1 MKTYSF
7 KTKVTD
13 MVGNT
18 TESEELE
25 ITLDLIPGGSDNI
38 TITSNPINLTNKNVN
53 IEIEYKISW
62 KYNRRV

>member
-1 MKTYSF
+1 MKSYKF

-18 TESEELE
+18 AESEELE

-38 TITSNPINLTNKNVN
+38 TKQQIQQQIQIKM
-53 IEIEYKISW
+53 
-62 KYNRRV
+62 

>member
-1 MKTYSF
+1 MGMAKTNTFTNLTQNEAYKF

-18 TESEELE
+18 AESEELE

-38 TITSNPINLTNKNVN
+38 TITTNPTTNTNQM
-53 IEIEYKISW
+53 
-62 KYNRRV
+62 